1 MITRITEKN
10 AQQYRVLFDKA
21 AKKLRADKP
30 SSLNEAVADYFGKKI
45 IPVPADAS
53 FNSTYTYYIRE
64 NNQYII
70 QENLTEF
77 AEDVVYYYSETSGW
91 DAFSIDSLDEYYA
104 YLRNLVDITGQTEDE
119 KAFYVRLPLDEDVFA
134 IDANTRNIS
143 IPSSFARNGVGVQ
156 GDEMAEILYFT
167 IDRYFDAVD
176 LANSNI
182 LIAIQWEARNAQRET
197 IAGISRNFGKDVE
210 SLPGK
215 IIFGWPIS
223 SELTEAN
230 STIKFAV
237 RFYTIT
243 ENENHEKTFTYSFAT
258 LPAEIT
264 INQTLNYDLTG
275 TILELNHGID
285 ILNRINSDGIHN
297 ANMPIPG
304 KPIIT
309 LKDIT
314 TDNKMFALN
323 NIGKRIIDLPID
335 NSGVDLAIAAQPTAA
350 DHGTSLGAIG
360 YKWKQYSYAG
370 NGNYSSTFGL
380 VENENISV
388 DYLAM
393 TSELQAGYDYYE
405 RSGAG
410 TENDPY
416 NYIIAKGLT
425 SDLNYYYYDKD
436 NELTTD
442 ETNNPVGYKKLDGNY
457 YPILYKKISKAN
469 VKQTGI
475 YTVDI
480 NSKNLANTVTK
491 EMSLEDGI
499 KIPGPL
505 TPVVTLITTT
515 DSDVITTDED
525 GITSAHILVGTTA
538 TQLKVEAI
546 TGETGKSTEAVGE
559 NPQVTLSYQWKQV
572 NNGIA
577 TNIANT
583 EDITY
588 TSTTTENA
596 NILTIEGLEGEEL
609 DVSYQVTVTSTR
621 NGVSTSKDSGIY
633 RITNTP
639 TKPIIKIRKIENNQL
654 VWDIRDYTHE
664 VNQIP
669 ATLRN
674 GQATLT
680 VRADKAIQSD
690 GFSYYWMKLNIDEND
705 IQEGQTIYQIDLAND
720 GEVVDGLTDK
730 ILSIFPDKA
739 GEADTLIV
747 NNFGEFATIVAAED
761 ENDVDNYQTS
771 YDATEPGVYYC
782 LIINN
787 LNQHIN
793 ANASPFFVVQ

>member
-21 AKKLRADKP
+21 AKKLKAAQP
-30 SSLNEAVADYFGKKI
+30 SSLNDAVSEYFG
-45 IPVPADAS
+45 S
-53 FNSTYTYYIRE
+53 
-64 NNQYII
+64 
-70 QENLTEF
+70 
-77 AEDVVYYYSETSGW
+77 W
-91 DAFSIDSLDEYYA
+91 DAFSISSLDEYYA
-104 YLRNLVDITGQTEDE
+104 YLRDLVDIADQTQEE
-119 KAFYVRLPLDEDVFA
+119 KAFFVRLPLDEDVFA

-143 IPSSFARNGVGVQ
+143 VPASFARNGVGVQ

-167 IDRYFDAVD
+167 IDRYFDAMD
-176 LANSNI
+176 LANSNV
-182 LIAIQWEARNAQRET
+182 LIAIQWEARNAARET

-210 SLPGK
+210 SVPGK

-223 SELTEAN
+223 SELTETN
-230 STIKFAV
+230 NTIKFAV

-258 LPAEIT
+258 LPAEVT
-264 INQTLNYDLTG
+264 INPTLNYDLTG
-275 TILELNHGID
+275 TVLELNHGSD

-304 KPIIT
+304 EPVIT
-309 LKDIT
+309 LTDIT
-314 TDNKMFALN
+314 SDNKMFAIN
-323 NIGKRIIDLPID
+323 NIGQRIIDLPVD
-335 NSGVDLAIAAQPTAA
+335 NSGVNLAIAAQPTAA
-350 DHGTSLGAIG
+350 DNGTSLGAIG

-370 NGNYSSTFGL
+370 DGNYNSTFGL
-380 VENENISV
+380 VDNENISV
-388 DYLAM
+388 DYIEM
-393 TSELQAGYDYYE
+393 TDELVSDYDYYT
-405 RSGAG
+405 RTGSG

-416 NYIIAKGLT
+416 VYNIATIGT
-425 SDLNYYYYDKD
+425 DLNYYYINSNDEYV
-436 NELTTD
+436 TT
-442 ETNNPVGYKKLDGNY
+442 ETDTPAGYKLANNNY
-457 YPILYKKISKAN
+457 SFLYKKISKAN

-480 NSKNLANTVTK
+480 NAKILANTVTK
-491 EMSLEDGI
+491 EMTLEDGI

-505 TPVVTLITTT
+505 TPVVTLAAVTN
-515 DSDVITTDED
+515 SDVITE
-525 GITSAHILVGTTA
+525 TSAHILVGTTA

-546 TGETGKSTEAVGE
+546 TGETGKSAETVGE

-588 TSTTTENA
+588 TSTTAENA

-639 TKPIIKIRKIENNQL
+639 AEPVIKIRKIENNQL
-654 VWDIRDYTHE
+654 VWDIRDYTSE

-680 VRADKAIQSD
+680 VRADKAVQSD

-705 IQEGQTIYQIDLAND
+705 IQEGQTIYQIDLSSNGINA
-720 GEVVDGLTDK
+720 VDGLTDK
-730 ILSIFPDKA
+730 ILSIFADKA